1 MRLKS
6 QWALRAIVSNSI
18 LTCFFLLASSAH
30 ATTIAFEDFQS
41 GSNGWL
47 DRDSGTPTAN
57 ASGGHDGGAYI
68 SFVGDIATNTAPFGS
83 ALVEF
88 RCQTATC
95 AANNSFDGNWI
106 AEDVVSLSYWFKHS
120 AATTLQAYVRLS
132 TNYGLSGVGGAAS
145 AITLGDVLP
154 NTWTQVFVDIEAS
167 QFDPSF
173 GGGNYNDIMS
183 NIYKIQPGIFFPFGD
198 VYNET
203 GVTFAL
209 DDVRLTAVPVPAAV
223 WLFGSGLALLF
234 GYKGRRRIRAAT

>member
-1 MRLKS
+1 MRTKPQS
-6 QWALRAIVSNSI
+6 VIAVIAGNS
-18 LTCFFLLASSAH
+18 LLMCLSLFAGSAH
-30 ATTIAFEDFQS
+30 ATTIAFEDFES
-41 GSNGWL
+41 GANGWL
-47 DRDSGTPTAN
+47 DRDSGSPTVN
-57 ASGGHDGGAYI
+57 ATGGHDGGAYI
-68 SFVGDIATNTAPFGS
+68 SFIGDIATNTASFGS

-88 RCQTATC
+88 RCQTAPC
-95 AANNSFDGNWI
+95 AANNSFDGDWI
-106 AEDVVSLSYWFKHS
+106 AQDVVSLSYWFKHS
-120 AATTLQAYVRLS
+120 AAVSLQAYMRLS
-132 TNYGLSGVGGAAS
+132 TNWSLSGVSGAAS

-154 NTWTQVFVDIEAS
+154 NTWTQVVVDIEPS

-183 NIYKIQPGIFFPFGD
+183 NIYKIQPGIFFDFGD